1 MGFSGYHLCKLM
13 DVGQDVDVGLMSH
26 SGISEWA
33 SAWDG
38 ERRKKRDLF
47 LGFSSE
53 LNDHH
58 RWLQSFLSYSLSQR
72 EQAKLSIFIF
82 CNGISMRGCGR
93 GFVCMS
99 CLHSYLVFF
108 SPPIFWRGK
117 KKYLSHSFRI
127 RGEWNE
133 MAVIIIIFIFFFC
146 FQSYKH
152 TIHSHLVISRD
163 DWKEPRRRTTTSHS
177 HQTADSGGRAPFLI
191 SSTRDNNNKKKK
203 LAMKWITI
211 QFGHKVVFHFF
222 LSRTPRASSSRLLFI
237 QQFTVYIHD
246 RKTRR
251 WNEIGFKKGLVRLL
265 LANKIN
271 LFQDVECVHT
281 QTSQRLRRGGKV

>member
-99 CLHSYLVFF
+99 CLHSYLVFL

-177 HQTADSGGRAPFLI
+177 HQTADSGGRAPFPI
-191 SSTRDNNNKKKK
+191 SSSREKKNKKKK
-203 LAMKWITI
+203 TCDEVNNNSIWTQGGFSFLFFKNPSSKQQSSIVYSTIYCLYSWQKNKEMKWNW
-211 QFGHKVVFHFF
+211 F
-222 LSRTPRASSSRLLFI
+222 
-237 QQFTVYIHD
+237 
-246 RKTRR
+246 
-251 WNEIGFKKGLVRLL
+251 
-265 LANKIN
+265 
-271 LFQDVECVHT
+271 
-281 QTSQRLRRGGKV
+281 